1 MRSCGPW
8 QIIVELFLKEE
19 KNLESLEWEER
30 ISIGIVCQ
38 KELPTFEEQLPALSK
53 GPLMK
58 QKVEPGQV
66 ERLLNEFL

>member
-1 MRSCGPW
+1 M
-8 QIIVELFLKEE
+8 
-19 KNLESLEWEER
+19 ESLEWEER
-30 ISIGIVCQ
+30 ISIGIICQ